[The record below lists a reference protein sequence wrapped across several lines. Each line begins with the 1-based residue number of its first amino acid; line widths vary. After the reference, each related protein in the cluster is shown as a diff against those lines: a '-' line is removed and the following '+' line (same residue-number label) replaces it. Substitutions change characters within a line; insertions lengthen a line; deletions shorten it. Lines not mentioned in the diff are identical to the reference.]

1 MPTALAS
8 GGATQQRGFTRFA
21 QGKGAARNHLR
32 VGGGAGPQRCMQQ
45 RLGVAQ
51 PPLLELLR
59 SLQAGRR
66 KEGKREV
73 SP

>member
-1 MPTALAS
+1 
-8 GGATQQRGFTRFA
+8 
-21 QGKGAARNHLR
+21 
-32 VGGGAGPQRCMQQ
+32 MQQ